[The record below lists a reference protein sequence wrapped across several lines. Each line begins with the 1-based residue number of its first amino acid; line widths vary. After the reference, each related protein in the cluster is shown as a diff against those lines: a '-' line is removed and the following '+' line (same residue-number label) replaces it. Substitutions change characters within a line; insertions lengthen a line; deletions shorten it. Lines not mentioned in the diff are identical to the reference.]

1 MEQQT
6 QPLNSAARMRLTR
19 ERRRE
24 GMRVVPLEAHDA
36 EIDGLIKCGL
46 LPTDQRGDREAIARA
61 FGVLLDL
68 IPPKR
73 WPELIGAR

>member
-1 MEQQT
+1 MEQQR

-24 GMRVVPLEAHDA
+24 GMRVVPLEAHDS
-36 EIDGLIKCGL
+36 EMDGLIRCGL
-46 LPTDQRGDREAIARA
+46 LSADRRADPEAIARA

-68 IPPKR
+68 IPPTR

>member
-24 GMRVVPLEAHDA
+24 GMRVVPLEARDA

-46 LPTDQRGDREAIARA
+46 LPADQRGNREAIARA

-68 IPPKR
+68 IPPTR